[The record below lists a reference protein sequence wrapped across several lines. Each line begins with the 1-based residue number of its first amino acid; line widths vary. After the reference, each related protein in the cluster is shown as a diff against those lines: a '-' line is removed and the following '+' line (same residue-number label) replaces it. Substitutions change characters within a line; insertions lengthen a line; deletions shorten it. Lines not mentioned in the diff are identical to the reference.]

1 MTFCFDRRLWFA
13 LLVCLA
19 TSCPAT
25 AEDNHAALYRAVTIV
40 TGTDEPERSRGFAA
54 CMREVLVKLSGDPA
68 LTSAPGM
75 DDLAGRAGDFVTA
88 FDYRDRMAGI
98 PVHDE
103 QGTRER
109 PHYLAVEFSPPKIDA
124 ALRGLGG
131 KPWLDRPVLSLDIT
145 VDNGARKFPLV
156 RDGAFGRDQ
165 RAALIESAE
174 RLGLP
179 ISFPEAQRT
188 SEAEPV
194 LTGALTWHPDKLEWS
209 SRWSLAL
216 ADQPRRWVATASS
229 FDAVFRDALGRAVA
243 DLVAEAQP

>member
-1 MTFCFDRRLWFA
+1 MKFRLDRRLWLA

-19 TSCPAT
+19 TMRPA
-25 AEDNHAALYRAVTIV
+25 AAGDDHAALYRAVTIV

-68 LTSAPGM
+68 LTRTPGM
-75 DDLAGRAGDFVTA
+75 DDLAGRAGDFVIT

-109 PHYLAVEFSPPKIDA
+109 PHYLSVEFSPAKTDA
-124 ALRGLGG
+124 ALRSLGG
-131 KPWLDRPVLSLDIT
+131 EPWLDRPVLSLDIM
-145 VDNGARKFPLV
+145 VDNGARRFPLV
-156 RDGAFGRDQ
+156 REGAFGRDQ
-165 RAALIESAE
+165 RAALVEAAE

-179 ISFPEAQRT
+179 ISFPQPQRI

-194 LTGALTWHPDKLEWS
+194 LAGTLIWHPDKLEWS
-209 SRWSLAL
+209 SRWSLTHAGE
-216 ADQPRRWVATASS
+216 PRGWVITASS

-243 DLVAEAQP
+243 DLAAGARP